1 MDKSGFWSQTA
12 YCSNP
17 GPAIYQQFTFH
28 RLPPSDLLHRYAL
41 HQMSWLYV
49 KTCEVLTSTGTGTL
63 QSLHKYK
70 MFYIVMIYS
79 LLGDT
84 ACSFIYL
91 YVPVVHLPFSFFFFN
106 LQTCLNFFLSEK
118 LIRTAFSGTCLLL
131 VIFLSPFLHIQDIT
145 CYASLH
151 YSPSLSISLFIS
163 VWQPPN
169 PNPTRALTE
178 IASGHLL

>member
-41 HQMSWLYV
+41 HQMSWLSV

-106 LQTCLNFFLSEK
+106 LQTCLNFFFIWKINQNSFLWNMSSLSHFP
-118 LIRTAFSGTCLLL
+118 FS
-131 VIFLSPFLHIQDIT
+131 LHIQDIT
-145 CYASLH
+145 CYASFH
-151 YSPSLSISLFIS
+151 YFPSLSISLFIL

-169 PNPTRALTE
+169 PNPTMALTE